1 MLHEFLK
8 LSIAQAAPVIP
19 YLLMV
24 LMLIFRPKGLMGK
37 RAD

>member
-1 MLHEFLK
+1 MK
-8 LSIAQAAPVIP
+8 LTIAQAAPVIP